1 MQKRIGF
8 AGLGLM
14 GSRMARQ
21 FLDKGFPLA
30 VWNRTPEKAKPLVD
44 RGAKLARTPRELA
57 EISDVVI
64 SCVADPNA
72 VGRLVFAEDGIRPV
86 ARPGFAY
93 IETSTISP
101 GLMKRVAEVLE
112 AQGAD
117 VLEAPVTGSKTGA
130 DKGTL
135 LLMVGGKKDVLDQL
149 MPVLMAMGSK
159 AVHCGPI
166 GHGSVVKLAGNTLI
180 TYMLEGFCECLVVAK
195 KAGVDPDKMLEVV
208 MASGFAS
215 PYYTFKAAAIAKRDF
230 EQHFSVDLLVKDQ
243 TLMLEEA
250 ASLKVP
256 MPGLAVLREMFQ
268 AARAQ
273 GWGQEDIAAVYKVI
287 EKNAGL

>member
-1 MQKRIGF
+1 MPQRIGF

-30 VWNRTPEKAKPLVD
+30 VWNRTPEKARPLLD

-57 EISDVVI
+57 EMSDVVVA
-64 SCVADPNA
+64 CVADPNA
-72 VGRLVFAEDGIRPV
+72 VGRLVFPEDGIRPA

-112 AQGAD
+112 AKGAD

-135 LLMVGGKKDVLDQL
+135 LLMVGGKKEVLDKL
-149 MPVLMAMGSK
+149 MPVLMVMGTK

-256 MPGLAVLREMFQ
+256 MPGLAILREMFQ

>member
-1 MQKRIGF
+1 
-8 AGLGLM
+8 
-14 GSRMARQ
+14 
-21 FLDKGFPLA
+21 
-30 VWNRTPEKAKPLVD
+30 
-44 RGAKLARTPRELA
+44 
-57 EISDVVI
+57 
-64 SCVADPNA
+64 
-72 VGRLVFAEDGIRPV
+72 
-86 ARPGFAY
+86 
-93 IETSTISP
+93 
-101 GLMKRVAEVLE
+101 
-112 AQGAD
+112 
-117 VLEAPVTGSKTGA
+117 
-130 DKGTL
+130 
-135 LLMVGGKKDVLDQL
+135 
-149 MPVLMAMGSK
+149 
-159 AVHCGPI
+159 
-166 GHGSVVKLAGNTLI
+166 
-180 TYMLEGFCECLVVAK
+180 MLEGFCECLVVAK

>member
-1 MQKRIGF
+1 MPQRIGF

-30 VWNRTPEKAKPLVD
+30 VWNRTPAKAKALVD
-44 RGAKLARTPRELA
+44 RGAKLAATPRELA
-57 EISDVVI
+57 EMSDVVI

-72 VGRLVFAEDGIRPV
+72 VGRLVFSEDGLRPV
-86 ARPGFAY
+86 ARPGLSY

-112 AQGAD
+112 PKGTK

-135 LLMVGGKKDVLDQL
+135 LLMCGGKKEVFDEL
-149 MPVLMAMGSK
+149 MPVLMAMGTK
-159 AVHCGPI
+159 AILCGPL
-166 GHGSVVKLAGNTLI
+166 GHGSVKLIGNTLI
-180 TYMLEGFCECLVVAK
+180 SYMLEGFCEGLVVAK
-195 KAGVDPDKMLEVV
+195 KAGVDAEKLLEVV
-208 MASGFAS
+208 MASGFSS
-215 PYYTFKAAAIAKRDF
+215 PYFPFKAAAIAKRDF

-256 MPGLAVLREMFQ
+256 MPGLAALREVFQ

>member
-1 MQKRIGF
+1 MAQRIGF

-14 GSRMARQ
+14 GIRMARQ
-21 FLDKGFPLA
+21 FLDKGHALA
-30 VWNRTPEKAKPLVD
+30 VWNRTPEKARPLTD
-44 RGAKLARTPRELA
+44 RGAKLVRTPRELA
-57 EISDVVI
+57 ETSDVVI

-72 VGRLVFAEDGIRPV
+72 VGRLVFAEDGIRPA

-93 IETSTISP
+93 VETSTISP

-112 AQGAD
+112 EKGAK

-135 LLMVGGKKDVLDQL
+135 LLMVGGRKEVLDEL
-149 MPVLMAMGSK
+149 MPVLMVMGSK
-159 AVHCGPI
+159 AILCGPI
-166 GHGSVVKLAGNTLI
+166 GHASVVKLIGNTLI
-180 TYMLEGFCECLVVAK
+180 TFMLEGFSEGLLVAR
-195 KAGVDPDKMLEVV
+195 KAGVDPEKVLEVV
-208 MASGFAS
+208 MASGFSS
-215 PYYTFKAAAIAKRDF
+215 PYYPFKASAIAKRDF

-250 ASLKVP
+250 ASLKAP
-256 MPGLAVLREMFQ
+256 MPGLAALREVFQ

-273 GWGQEDIAAVYKVI
+273 GWGQEDIAAVYKVL
-287 EKNAGL
+287 EKSAGL